1 MVTSK
6 QSLGPLSHL
15 PVSWVI
21 SSAYN
26 IVVPFANSAF
36 HRIGAA
42 GKGIEFLG
50 SSQDCVIWSLT
61 AMTAE
66 ASTC

>member
-26 IVVPFANSAF
+26 IVAPFANSAF
-36 HRIGAA
+36 RRIGAA
-42 GKGIEFLG
+42 GGELNFGGALKIVLFGL
-50 SSQDCVIWSLT
+50 SLK
-61 AMTAE
+61 
-66 ASTC
+66 